1 MLTNEKGVFIT
12 GTDTDA
18 GKTVVSAALVR
29 ALVNKGLLV
38 AGLKP
43 IASGFEL
50 IDGSWC
56 NEDVEALTQASNVA
70 LAAQRV
76 NRYAFK
82 PAIAPHIAAAQEGV
96 SLELDLIKQDLDYA
110 AGKADFVLVEGAGG
124 WHVPL
129 SSPEQQPVQDMQS
142 LAKRLNLPVILVVGM
157 RLGCI
162 SHAVLTAN
170 AILQSGLPLLGWVA
184 NQVDPSFEYLK
195 ENISTLDSLLAVPR
209 LFDVPFCSD
218 VNAIDLSV

>member
-70 LAAQRV
+70 LPAQRV
-76 NRYAFK
+76 NRYDFK

-110 AGKADFVLVEGAGG
+110 AGKADFVLIEGAGG

-129 SSPEQQPVQDMQS
+129 SSPGQQPVQDMQS
-142 LAKRLNLPVILVVGM
+142 LAKCMNLPVIMVVGM

-162 SHAVLTAN
+162 NHAVLTAN

>member
-29 ALVNKGLLV
+29 ALVNKGLSV

-70 LAAQRV
+70 LPAQRV

-129 SSPEQQPVQDMQS
+129 SSPGQQPVQDMQS
-142 LAKRLNLPVILVVGM
+142 LAKCMNLPVIMVVGM

-162 SHAVLTAN
+162 NHAVLTAN

>member
-18 GKTVVSAALVR
+18 GKTVVSAALIR
-29 ALVNKGLLV
+29 ALVNKGLSV

-70 LAAQRV
+70 LPAQRV

-82 PAIAPHIAAAQEGV
+82 SAIAPHIAAAQEGG

-129 SSPEQQPVQDMQS
+129 SSPGQQPVQDMQS
-142 LAKRLNLPVILVVGM
+142 LAKYLNLPVIMVVGM

-162 SHAVLTAN
+162 NHAVLTAVSYTH
-170 AILQSGLPLLGWVA
+170 LTLPTKA
-184 NQVDPSFEYLK
+184 
-195 ENISTLDSLLAVPR
+195 
-209 LFDVPFCSD
+209 
-218 VNAIDLSV
+218 

>member
-1 MLTNEKGVFIT
+1 M
-12 GTDTDA
+12 
-18 GKTVVSAALVR
+18 AL
-29 ALVNKGLLV
+29 
-38 AGLKP
+38 P
-43 IASGFEL
+43 
-50 IDGSWC
+50 
-56 NEDVEALTQASNVA
+56 
-70 LAAQRV
+70 AQRV

-142 LAKRLNLPVILVVGM
+142 LAKCMNLPVIMVVGM

-170 AILQSGLPLLGWVA
+170 AIIQSGLPLLGWVA
-184 NQVDPSFEYLK
+184 DQVDPSFEYLT
-195 ENISTLDSLLAVPR
+195 ENISTLDNLLSVPR

-218 VNAIDLSV
+218 VDVIDLSVCIDLA

>member
-70 LAAQRV
+70 LPAQRV

-129 SSPEQQPVQDMQS
+129 SSSGQQPVQDMQS
-142 LAKRLNLPVILVVGM
+142 LAKCMNLPVIMVVGM

-162 SHAVLTAN
+162 NHAVLTAN

>member
-129 SSPEQQPVQDMQS
+129 SSPGQQPVQDMQS
-142 LAKRLNLPVILVVGM
+142 LAKCMNLPVIMVVGM

-162 SHAVLTAN
+162 NHAVLTAN

>member
-70 LAAQRV
+70 LPAQRV

-129 SSPEQQPVQDMQS
+129 SSPGQQPVQDMQS
-142 LAKRLNLPVILVVGM
+142 LAKCMNLPVIMVVGM

-162 SHAVLTAN
+162 NHAVLTAN

>member
-110 AGKADFVLVEGAGG
+110 AGKADFVLIEGAGG

-129 SSPEQQPVQDMQS
+129 SSPGQQPVQDMQS
-142 LAKRLNLPVILVVGM
+142 LAKCMNLPVIMVVGM

-162 SHAVLTAN
+162 NHAVLTAN

>member
-70 LAAQRV
+70 LPAQRV

-129 SSPEQQPVQDMQS
+129 SSSGQQPVQDMQS
-142 LAKRLNLPVILVVGM
+142 LAKCMNLPVILVVGM

-162 SHAVLTAN
+162 NHAVLTAN

>member
-70 LAAQRV
+70 LPAQRV

>member
-18 GKTVVSAALVR
+18 GKTVVSAALIR
-29 ALVNKGLLV
+29 ALVNKGLSV

-70 LAAQRV
+70 LPAQRV

-129 SSPEQQPVQDMQS
+129 SSPGQQPVQDMQS
-142 LAKRLNLPVILVVGM
+142 LAKCMNLPVIMVVGM

-162 SHAVLTAN
+162 NHAVLTAN

-195 ENISTLDSLLAVPR
+195 ENISTLDSLLGDKCNFN
-209 LFDVPFCSD
+209 LC
-218 VNAIDLSV
+218 

>member
-18 GKTVVSAALVR
+18 GKTVVSAALIR

-70 LAAQRV
+70 LPAQRV

-96 SLELDLIKQDLDYA
+96 SLEFDLIKQDLDYA

-142 LAKRLNLPVILVVGM
+142 LAKCMNLPVILVVGM

-162 SHAVLTAN
+162 NHAVLTAN